1 MYFKKH
7 LWAILYTLMLIGFT
21 TYILLNTFVIEDEYA
36 KIEANMEDEYANL
49 FAEYETLPGW
59 NDEPITQP
67 ATEGATQGNTQV
79 PTEGATQES
88 TQTPTENTTQ
98 QTTEAT
104 LQPKITLTE
113 YRRNDTTI
121 YVADVRIPS
130 LAYLRCAFANDT
142 YGKNIT
148 AKTSVMASTKNAMLA
163 INGDYYGARDK
174 GYVIRNGIL
183 YRDSAGTD
191 REDLVIYKNG
201 SFGIIN
207 ESEVTA
213 KELLD
218 AGAMHVFS
226 FGPALMDAGAIM
238 VDENDEV
245 GQSMSSN
252 PRTAIAI
259 IEEGHYLFIV
269 SDGRT
274 NESEGLSLYE
284 LATFCKELGAVC
296 AYNLDGGGSST
307 MYYNGEVVNN
317 PTTNGKTIKERSVS
331 DIVYISY

>member
-1 MYFKKH
+1 LYFKKH

-59 NDEPITQP
+59 ND
-67 ATEGATQGNTQV
+67 GA
-79 PTEGATQES
+79 
-88 TQTPTENTTQ
+88 TTQ
-98 QTTEAT
+98 QTTQAT

-274 NESEGLSLYE
+274 NESKGLSLYE